1 MNPKAQAIQAA
12 LASMKKKKDVG
23 DSNPMEDAHENPA
36 VENQENTPGKKV
48 AMPLKSNKGSAK
60 AKSRKPAWHKPKGTV
75 ENPVASENPG
85 RNVGRVVTKPKTYF
99 QKAKT
104 RQPARP

>member
-1 MNPKAQAIQAA
+1 MSPKAQAVKAA
-12 LASMKKKKDVG
+12 LASLKKKKDVG

-36 VENQENTPGKKV
+36 VESQENSPGKKV
-48 AMPLKSNKGSAK
+48 AIPTNTNKGTAK

-75 ENPVASENPG
+75 ENPTAAEKAGKVVAYP
-85 RNVGRVVTKPKTYF
+85 NVPNLPKFY

-104 RQPARP
+104 RGA